1 MAKDTSSNAFRRI
14 DVDQFNED
22 NFKDEDGPAVPDNR
36 GGPSSSEVE
45 SLIQSGRNADALKS
59 VLSSA
64 PIGNKNQTEKDAA
77 LALVLRVLLSTKTN
91 QIEECVKQLDNDQ
104 KDILMKYIYRGFE
117 EPSEGSS
124 AQLLV
129 WHEKTFA
136 SAGIGCIVRV
146 LTDRKKV

>member
-64 PIGNKNQTEKDAA
+64 PIGNKNQTEKVLLCIEYNGYWIKHYLKATTA
-77 LALVLRVLLSTKTN
+77 LAFINFIILYLGCRFSIGAKGFVIN
-91 QIEECVKQLDNDQ
+91 QDKSNRRMCQTI
-104 KDILMKYIYRGFE
+104 R
-117 EPSEGSS
+117 
-124 AQLLV
+124 
-129 WHEKTFA
+129 
-136 SAGIGCIVRV
+136 
-146 LTDRKKV
+146 